1 MTTPTYK
8 GKNKIPP
15 STGPILT
22 RLHISGLAPSVQAK
36 DIVDRFATFGQ
47 VEGGVEGVDGLKV
60 DANADDGFGCRT
72 GDRKGYAFVN
82 LHTTT
87 HQLNKFWKGHKL
99 RIAPAKADYTK
110 RLESERAIAADVAA
124 GLIPDPYLKKKK
136 KRRNPDPN
144 VGFEATHF
152 ELVSPENIDQH
163 RVGNGSYHKEVD
175 LTAMLTPTICC
186 PYQGWTLDT
195 TIPSAPI
202 ALFPLIVRPSHPIFP
217 PAKPAPTSWTRET
230 PKARQARQARES
242 RIKAAL
248 ERPVLRSK
256 RMRIDPRKWGRRRVV
271 FDRDQEEGE
280 GVGVGVGKAVMRG
293 YWECEEVEGRSM
305 GEEVAWVYKAPD
317 GTVRRREVISL
328 GAARFGERTDRFTAL
343 LEGLNRPEGGAK
355 VETVHEEDK
364 EVQEDD
370 DSNPEPNDEDDLAGS
385 PERPTKRLKSLS
397 PPPYVPV
404 APRSLL
410 YNEEDAFAL
419 LSTTREEAELTEAR
433 RLEKEAQLKVLMR
446 LVEVEQEMDSK
457 HEDREKAEVQGI
469 EGRKLPK
476 VEGFANDDDDDWG
489 EVLRLR
495 GGAKTSSD
503 EEEDSSDDD
512 TSDDEDEDESSGEEE
527 EDVAAPV
534 ASTSTKPAAE
544 ETSTLKRGMLKEMFK
559 PKAAEASFSMLDGL
573 DLELEELER
582 TPSPPPQS
590 HFNAGMSI
598 SSAPYQ
604 HRNTFIAPPALGRSS
619 RAWVGTAPTTPF
631 FPFPSGAFEV
641 RGTGEINEDEVKK
654 MGMTM
659 EKAEELKRESER
671 NLAEGVNKFWA
682 YESPEEFEKLHQE
695 LRDKLRGH
703 ARKRHREAVKKQ
715 SKSGKKGATTIL

>member
-1 MTTPTYK
+1 MTTSTYK

-15 STGPILT
+15 STEFIMT

-60 DANADDGFGCRT
+60 DAN

-87 HQLNKFWKGHKL
+87 HQLNKCISLLSGSLWKGHKL

-136 KRRNPDPN
+136 KKRRNPDPN
-144 VGFEATHF
+144 VGFEASHF

-163 RVGNGSYHKEVD
+163 R
-175 LTAMLTPTICC
+175 
-186 PYQGWTLDT
+186 GWTLDT

-230 PKARQARQARES
+230 PKARQARES

-271 FDRDQEEGE
+271 FDRDQEEGQGF
-280 GVGVGVGKAVMRG
+280 GVGVGTEIMRG
-293 YWECEEVEGRSM
+293 YWECEEMEGSGM

-355 VETVHEEDK
+355 IEAVHEEDK

-370 DSNPEPNDEDDLAGS
+370 DSNAEPNDEDNLAGS

-419 LSTTREEAELTEAR
+419 LSTTREEAELKEAR
-433 RLEKEAQLKVLMR
+433 RMEKEAQLKVLMR
-446 LVEVEQEMDSK
+446 LVEVEAEMDRED
-457 HEDREKAEVQGI
+457 EDREKAEVQGT

-476 VEGFANDDDDDWG
+476 VEGFANDDDDNDWG

-503 EEEDSSDDD
+503 EGEDSSDDD
-512 TSDDEDEDESSGEEE
+512 TSDDEDEDESSDEEE
-527 EDVAAPV
+527 EDAAVPPV
-534 ASTSTKPAAE
+534 ASSSTKSAVE
-544 ETSTLKRGMLKEMFK
+544 ETSTVKRGMLKNMFK
-559 PKAAEASFSMLDGL
+559 PKAGEASFSMLDGL

-590 HFNAGMSI
+590 HFNAGPSM
-598 SSAPYQ
+598 SSASHQ
-604 HRNTFIAPPALGRSS
+604 HRNTFVAPPTLGRSS

-631 FPFPSGAFEV
+631 FSFPSRAFEV
-641 RGTGEINEDEVKK
+641 RGTGEINEEEVKK

-715 SKSGKKGATTIL
+715 SKSGKKGARTIL